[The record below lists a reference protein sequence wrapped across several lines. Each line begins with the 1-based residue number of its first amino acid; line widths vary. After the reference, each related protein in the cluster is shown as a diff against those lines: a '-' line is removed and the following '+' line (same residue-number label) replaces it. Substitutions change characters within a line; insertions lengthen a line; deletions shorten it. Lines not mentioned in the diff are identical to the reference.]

1 MNDYKIIISE
11 DISLIVKA
19 DDFEIK
25 NSTVAFSRGDKNIAC
40 FSMNSIKGFYKE
52 NDEKVNVTTTVDT
65 WRK

>member
-11 DISLIVKA
+11 DISLTVKA

-52 NDEKVNVTTTVDT
+52 N
-65 WRK
+65 

>member
-1 MNDYKIIISE
+1 MNDYKIIRYKSN
-11 DISLIVKA
+11 VKA
-19 DDFEIK
+19 DNFEIK
-25 NSTVAFSRGDKNIAC
+25 NSTVAFSRGDKNITC